1 MTNDVRSCYP
11 PKVKPQWLHSCC
23 VRAEKKCT
31 RGDFSFIIL
40 CSCVSFTVCVGV
52 FFSNRESCV
61 KAAVWLNRDQHAAVV
76 VSSLLTG
83 CVRTQDVKCSDR
95 KPAAILSV
103 LTGGGEAI
111 TSSLN
116 PWMTDKVIRY
126 RMGMSGFALLL
137 DRRSEGLR
145 SAFLWVS
152 PAVVLLLPSW

>member
-1 MTNDVRSCYP
+1 MTNYVRSCYP

-23 VRAEKKCT
+23 VHVEKKC
-31 RGDFSFIIL
+31 RRCYFSFIIL

-61 KAAVWLNRDQHAAVV
+61 SAAVWLNRDQPAAVV

-103 LTGGGEAI
+103 LTGGGEPI

-116 PWMTDKVIRY
+116 PWMTDKIISHRT
-126 RMGMSGFALLL
+126 GILGFTVLGQETLG
-137 DRRSEGLR
+137 EGLK
-145 SAFLWVS
+145 SVFLWVG
-152 PAVVLLLPSW
+152 PTVVLPPW